1 MYKLLLF
8 LSFYISTAR
17 CQVYEKSIDLPED
30 ANNSGKSLKNF
41 VYLWE
46 ELQTPEG
53 QELLAGILRNN
64 ETIESYCSQ
73 AWEMV
78 TKMDFLPQDEFTAG
92 NKNKM
97 MEMCKG
103 NIMK

>member
-1 MYKLLLF
+1 MFKFVILVLCV
-8 LSFYISTAR
+8 ISTTR

-30 ANNSGKSLKNF
+30 TNNSGKSLKNF

-73 AWEMV
+73 AWEMM

-103 NIMK
+103 KI